1 MSHHHKHHAIEED
14 EIVVR
19 RSIGQRSADMNVT
32 PLIDV
37 LLVLLVI
44 FMATLPLAQEGV
56 DINLPLE
63 VNRVSIPKQDLGQIV
78 VECTATHQLSINKQ
92 PTTAQELQPRLRDM
106 LETRTDKSV
115 FVVGDRSVKY
125 GEIMNIIDA
134 GLGAGGRVAIVTDE
148 MRAEAARGGG

>member
-78 VECTATHQLSINKQ
+78 VEYTATHQLSINKQ

>member
-1 MSHHHKHHAIEED
+1 
-14 EIVVR
+14 
-19 RSIGQRSADMNVT
+19 MNVT

-63 VNRVSIPKQDLGQIV
+63 VNRVSTPPKEDLGQIV
-78 VECTATHQLSINKQ
+78 VEYTATHQLSINKQ
-92 PTTAQELQPRLRDM
+92 PTTAQELPLRLRD
-106 LETRTDKSV
+106 LLDARTDKSV
-115 FVVGDRSVKY
+115 FVIGDRSVRY
-125 GEIMNIIDA
+125 GDIMTIIDA